1 MPGSGHPAMDASA
14 RWVQVLR
21 VFRETHARK
30 VLQVGNDAWEYIVGG
45 AGEHSILI
53 VGGGGSS
60 AESMFSVNAALESS
74 AQVISVTIP
83 TTASTIELVIEGIQA
98 IMDSLQLRQAV
109 FLGHSLG
116 GMVIQSFAV
125 RHSER
130 VAGLVLSNTG
140 FYLGARAKWLPAF
153 VALMARA
160 PEALL
165 LRAIHSQMNRLLKP
179 APAADFWRRF
189 YLDELNQPGAG
200 ARLKHQGI
208 LMLDAFRFF
217 RDHPISPSLPWA
229 QSIPVQVISSEDDRG
244 FTKRETDFLAS
255 LYRRSETTRFPKVTG
270 HLSFLTR
277 QDEYIEAVQRL
288 IARISTEAAA

>member
-1 MPGSGHPAMDASA
+1 MPGNDNPATDASA
-14 RWVQVLR
+14 RLVHVLR
-21 VFRETHARK
+21 RFRETHAQK
-30 VLQVGNDAWEYIVGG
+30 VLQVGNDVWEYIVGG
-45 AGEHSILI
+45 AGGHSIFV

-60 AESMFSVNAALESS
+60 AESMFSINAVLESS
-74 AQVISVTIP
+74 AQVISFSIP
-83 TTASTIELVIEGIQA
+83 TTASTIEPVTEGILA
-98 IMDSLQLRQAV
+98 IMDSLQLRQAI

-116 GMVIQSFAV
+116 GMLIQSFAV
-125 RHSER
+125 CHPER

-140 FYLGARAKWLPAF
+140 FYLGARARWLPAF
-153 VALMARA
+153 AALMAMA

-165 LRAIHSQMNRLLKP
+165 LRVVHSQMNRLLKS

-189 YLDELNQPGAG
+189 YQDELNQPGAG
-200 ARLKHQGI
+200 KRLKHQAN

-229 QSIPVQVISSEDDRG
+229 RTTPVQVISSEDDRG

-255 LYRRSETTRFPKVTG
+255 LYQKSEATRFPKTTG

-277 QDEYIEAVQRL
+277 QDEYIGAVQRL
-288 IARISTEAAA
+288 IGRIPTEAAA

>member
-1 MPGSGHPAMDASA
+1 MPASGNSAADASA
-14 RWVQVLR
+14 RLLHLLR

-30 VLQVGNDAWEYIVGG
+30 SLQVGTHAWEYIVGG
-45 AGEHSILI
+45 AGEHGIFI

-60 AESMFSVNAALESS
+60 AESMFSVNAALESNARVVS
-74 AQVISVTIP
+74 FTIP
-83 TTASTIELVIEGIQA
+83 TTASTIELVIDGIQA
-98 IMDSLQLRQAV
+98 IMDSCQLRQAI

-116 GMVIQSFAV
+116 GLLIQSFAV
-125 RHSER
+125 RHPER

-140 FYLGARAKWLPAF
+140 FYLGARAKWLPASL
-153 VALMARA
+153 ALMARA

-165 LRAIHSQMNRLLKP
+165 LRAITSQMSRLLKP

-189 YLDELNQPGAG
+189 YRDELNRPGAG

-217 RDHPISPSLPWA
+217 RDHPISPSLPWT
-229 QSIPVQVISSEDDRG
+229 QSIPVQVIFSEDDRG
-244 FTKRETDFLAS
+244 FAKRETDYLAS
-255 LYRRSETTRFPKVTG
+255 LYRRSEATRFPKVTG

-277 QDEYIEAVQRL
+277 QDEYIAAVQRL
-288 IARISTEAAA
+288 IARTPAEAAV